1 MRKKI
6 IRLTENELKNFIKES
21 VKKIINEID
30 NPWLSTADDRNGKYT
45 KTTYF
50 SYENFLYDNEI
61 DETPEGDEFYQYMK
75 NGEDK
80 NDITK
85 LVYSISWYDEPS
97 VNASGENLE
106 EIYGYDKLEQY
117 IKNFPNKQ
125 IAEMALEYLEKYY
138 VEEYE
143 DTLELVDIDEVPDY
157 D

>member
-1 MRKKI
+1 MNTAIYTGITRDL
-6 IRLTENELKNFIKES
+6 IRRIYEHKHHVDPNS
-21 VKKIINEID
+21 Y
-30 NPWLSTADDRNGKYT
+30 TAKY
-45 KTTYF
+45 
-50 SYENFLYDNEI
+50 
-61 DETPEGDEFYQYMK
+61 
-75 NGEDK
+75 
-80 NDITK
+80 DITK

-97 VNASGENLE
+97 VNGSGENLE
-106 EIYGYDKLEQY
+106 EIYGYDELEQY